1 MAVPRRRPGAL
12 RTIARSPSPAWA
24 GGTTWQERQAAGPD
38 WRRELDVPRVGAART
53 APRPDAIPAGFDYE
67 AFNAWS
73 DPNIGGQQPGPI
85 QQGWGGFA
93 NSGDTMPKTKM
104 NDYLNS
110 LAVGGDRE
118 RAMNAL
124 GYNNGGNPYTPSVAP
139 GVNRFYRG
147 NARAN
152 QETGDF
158 SAPGIY
164 QHQDPAGNYIGL
176 TTVGEGGAARYEPFD
191 VNARPR
197 PRPGVRPPSTGA
209 GPGGRLVGGRPVAGR
224 PGGGRPNPRGQNA
237 PGGMPNQGVGGG
249 RPRPGGGRPGPGGGP
264 GGGAVGGQVPIP
276 NPQPPEQFGM
286 PLDPAF
292 EATRRGIEDNLAAA
306 LAQYG
311 VAREQIKPMVDLM
324 LARLVTNRGLDE
336 ADLEESLIGRGISQ
350 SSIAADDMRELGTQ
364 YERQQQ
370 DIGLQAGQQYAD
382 IAAGESGAQLAY
394 NQQLLEA
401 LLASAQNAVA
411 NPNMRQPFAGS
422 GRGGYGPAVGQGTGA
437 GGGRRG
443 RRARRGRR

>member
-12 RTIARSPSPAWA
+12 RTIAREPSPAWA

-53 APRPDAIPAGFDYE
+53 SPRPDIGPGVGLGPNSPFAQVAGAYNE
-67 AFNAWS
+67 GTSAEQTARNE
-73 DPNIGGQQPGPI
+73 
-85 QQGWGGFA
+85 
-93 NSGDTMPKTKM
+93 
-104 NDYLNS
+104 YLNT
-110 LAVGGDRE
+110 LAVGGPRE
-118 RAMNAL
+118 QAMNKM
-124 GYNNGGNPYTPSVAP
+124 GYWTGGERVRPPAM
-139 GVNRFYRG
+139 
-147 NARAN
+147 ARPN
-152 QETGDF
+152 QEWLNATMENVG
-158 SAPGIY
+158 PGSIY
-164 QHQDPAGNYIGL
+164 QYQDPATGAFAGIITGGGGEPAQWQGL
-176 TTVGEGGAARYEPFD
+176 RAGGGGGG
-191 VNARPR
+191 R

-209 GPGGRLVGGRPVAGR
+209 GPGGRLVSGRPVAGR

-249 RPRPGGGRPGPGGGP
+249 RPRPGGGP

-336 ADLEESLIGRGISQ
+336 ADLQESLIGRGISQ